1 MTTWILAAALA
12 GLLFSR
18 LHFHFHLT
26 LEVSHRRAKGR
37 NTPEEAMTRR
47 DRARRPVNLGGGT
60 PASRAPKGGDAQG
73 RSMGA
78 HPLRPVEP
86 AAATASTPAKPV
98 KAPAGPNYPAGVP
111 TIRHHSDVSR
121 ALQAAQDKAE
131 ADIASAL
138 ENLGVGRQKAQNIAR
153 DAMQQASDFDARLK
167 WAIGKAA

>member
-18 LHFHFHLT
+18 LHFHFHFT
-26 LEVSHRRAKGR
+26 LEVSRRRAKGR
-37 NTPEEAMTRR
+37 NTPEEATTRR

-60 PASRAPKGGDAQG
+60 PAVRAPKGGDA
-73 RSMGA
+73 
-78 HPLRPVEP
+78 P
-86 AAATASTPAKPV
+86 ATASTPAAQPRPV
-98 KAPAGPNYPAGVP
+98 TAPAGPNYPAGVP

-153 DAMQQASDFDARLK
+153 DAMQQANDFDARLK